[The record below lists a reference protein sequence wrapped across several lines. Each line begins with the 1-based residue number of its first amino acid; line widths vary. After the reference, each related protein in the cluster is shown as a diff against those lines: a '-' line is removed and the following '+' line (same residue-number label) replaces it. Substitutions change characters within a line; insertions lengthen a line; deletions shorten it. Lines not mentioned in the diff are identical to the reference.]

1 MGDRTYA
8 WFAVPVRAIS
18 DETRS
23 VIGDVFSLTAV
34 DLAGI
39 LATEPDADPAAY
51 MDGTSLRL
59 VDDVPCLVV
68 EYEQANY
75 GGNTIEELLQAAG
88 IPYLQRNDAGC
99 EYGPGLAAYCNDAH
113 MAVRADWQGDP
124 VIGVQVGDGTTVD
137 DAELADL
144 KVYAALR
151 AEVLGRTT
159 MGRSAQS

>member
-8 WFAVPVRAIS
+8 WFAIPVWAIS

-23 VIGDVFSLTAV
+23 VICNVFSLTAV

-39 LATEPDADPAAY
+39 LANDPHPDPAAY

-59 VDDVPCLVV
+59 VDGVPCLVV
-68 EYEQANY
+68 EDEQANY
-75 GGNTIEELLQAAG
+75 GGNDIEEALQAAV

-99 EYGPGLAAYCNDAH
+99 EYGPGLAAYCNDEH
-113 MAVRADWQGDP
+113 MAVRADWRGEP
-124 VIGVQVGDGTTVD
+124 VIGVQVGNGTIAIDET
-137 DAELADL
+137 ELVDL

-151 AEVLGRTT
+151 AQVLSATRESA
-159 MGRSAQS
+159 RS